1 MEISRKGLI
10 FIASLEGVCL
20 TKYLCSAGVWTIG
33 VGATR
38 SEIPDIADWPKEKS
52 LTIDECFD
60 LLRRGIKKYTDAIN
74 AVLKVEISQ
83 SQFDALAS
91 ICFNI
96 GTGGLRGSTFMRRI
110 NAKAKIGKYFSM
122 GFNGDA
128 GEEWTPEWITDRL
141 VNYTEDISMGFSS
154 SSVTIIDAIMMWNK
168 PKEIIGRRR
177 KEANLYANANDY
189 GDGKILVFPVNSKFQ
204 PIYSKGYQIDG
215 NKYL

>member
-20 TKYLCSAGVWTIG
+20 TKYLDSVGVWTIG

-38 SEIPDIADWPKEKS
+38 SEIPDIADWPREKS
-52 LTIDECFD
+52 LTIEECFD

-96 GTGGLRGSTFMRRI
+96 GTGGTRKSTFMKRI
-110 NAKAKIGKYFSM
+110 NAKDSM
-122 GFNGDA
+122 TNI
-128 GEEWTPEWITDRL
+128 IT
-141 VNYTEDISMGFSS
+141 
-154 SSVTIIDAIMMWNK
+154 AILMWDK
-168 PKEIIGRRR
+168 PKEIIGRRT
-177 KEANLYANANDY
+177 KEAKLYSSANY

-204 PIYSKGYQIDG
+204 PIYSKGYQLDG
-215 NKYL
+215 NKYLR